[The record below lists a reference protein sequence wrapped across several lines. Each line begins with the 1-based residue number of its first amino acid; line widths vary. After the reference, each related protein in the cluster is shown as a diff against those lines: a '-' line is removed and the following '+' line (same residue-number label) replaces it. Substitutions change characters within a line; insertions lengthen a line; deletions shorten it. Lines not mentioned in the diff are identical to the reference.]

1 MEEKNLNDL
10 KVEIKD
16 LIIKTLNIPDITA
29 ADIDDEIP
37 LFGGE
42 NTLGLDSIDAIELV
56 MAVQRQFNVRI
67 DDQNLAR
74 EVLKN
79 VNTIAEFISNNK
91 VA

>member
-1 MEEKNLNDL
+1 MGDKIGTDL
-10 KVEIKD
+10 KADIKNM
-16 LIIKTLNIPDITA
+16 IIETLNIEDITPE
-29 ADIDDEIP
+29 DIDDNLP

-56 MAVQRQFNVRI
+56 MAVQRQYKVRI

-79 VNTIAEFISNNK
+79 VNSIAEFINNK
-91 VA
+91 AA

>member
-1 MEEKNLNDL
+1 MGDKIGTDL
-10 KVEIKD
+10 KADIKNM
-16 LIIKTLNIPDITA
+16 IIETLNIEDITPE
-29 ADIDDEIP
+29 DIDDNLP

-56 MAVQRQFNVRI
+56 MAFQRQYKVRI

-79 VNTIAEFISNNK
+79 VNSIAEFINNK
-91 VA
+91 AA